1 MCNECM
7 SLRHWSD
14 GVTAC
19 PVSLGRIIIIASC
32 LLFLLDLA
40 PQEASKC
47 VAFRR
52 AKEEAERKERQD
64 RQLKAE
70 ASRAKK
76 RADELKKK
84 VTSVLCVPDSCRC
97 SRLFA

>member
-1 MCNECM
+1 M
-7 SLRHWSD
+7 HWSD

-19 PVSLGRIIIIASC
+19 PVSLGRIVIASSW
-32 LLFLLDLA
+32 LFLLDLA
-40 PQEASKC
+40 PWEASKY

-52 AKEEAERKERQD
+52 AKEEAERKERQE

-76 RADELKKK
+76 KADELRKK
-84 VTSVLCVPDSCRC
+84 VVSLLYVPDSCRC